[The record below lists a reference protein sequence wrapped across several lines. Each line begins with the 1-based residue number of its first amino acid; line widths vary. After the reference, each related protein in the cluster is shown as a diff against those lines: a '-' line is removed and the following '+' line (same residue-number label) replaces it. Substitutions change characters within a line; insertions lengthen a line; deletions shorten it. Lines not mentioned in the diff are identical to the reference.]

1 MSKNIS
7 KNKKGSELKKKKETS
22 TPKKVSA
29 KKAPAKA
36 VSTKAGATAKAKP
49 STVAPKTETKKTAE
63 KQPVCIKGPGKVK
76 GKVPFKKEV
85 VQKLLEAKNR
95 ILQEVSHKVKSE
107 SDSHKFEIG
116 DIYDIASSEREREL
130 TLMLGDRDRGKLAE
144 IEDAL
149 DRINNN
155 SYGECEECGEP
166 IAEDR
171 LRALPF
177 TRVCIECQSRS
188 EKEQK
193 IRGRFEEESGL
204 GIMEKGEMEEE
215 EF

>member
-1 MSKNIS
+1 MSKNTS
-7 KNKKGSELKKKKETS
+7 KNKKGIDLKKKKEPS
-22 TPKKVSA
+22 ISKKGA
-29 KKAPAKA
+29 IKKA
-36 VSTKAGATAKAKP
+36 STKAGEEKPKMSKTKAR
-49 STVAPKTETKKTAE
+49 TVATKAVE
-63 KQPVCIKGPGKVK
+63 KQKS
-76 GKVPFKKEV
+76 KVPFKKEV
-85 VQKLLEAKNR
+85 TQKLLESKNR
-95 ILQEVSHKVKSE
+95 ILHEVSHKVKSE

-130 TLMLGDRDRGKLAE
+130 TLMLGDRDREKLAE

-149 DRINNN
+149 DRINHN
-155 SYGECEECGEP
+155 SYGACEECGEP

-177 TRVCIECQSRS
+177 TRVCVECQSRN

-193 IRGRFEEESGL
+193 IKGRFEEESGL

>member
-1 MSKNIS
+1 MSKNTL
-7 KNKKGSELKKKKETS
+7 KNKKGIDLKKKKEPS
-22 TPKKVSA
+22 MSRKGA
-29 KKAPAKA
+29 IKKA
-36 VSTKAGATAKAKP
+36 STKAGDENPKTGKAKLR
-49 STVAPKTETKKTAE
+49 TAAPRAGVKKAAE
-63 KQPVCIKGPGKVK
+63 KQKGRA
-76 GKVPFKKEV
+76 PFKKEV
-85 VQKLLEAKNR
+85 IQKLLESKRR
-95 ILQEVSHKVKSE
+95 ILHEVSHKVKSE
-107 SDSHKFEIG
+107 SDSQKFEIG

-149 DRINNN
+149 ERIHNN
-155 SYGECEECGEP
+155 SYGACEECGEP

-177 TRVCIECQSRS
+177 TRVCVECQSRT

-193 IRGRFEEESGL
+193 IKGRFEEESGL